1 MNKEPLFRLT
11 KHITFFEAELKDYE
25 KFESLSWNEYNQERS
40 KRRDVERWIE
50 NIVNSSIDIAKI
62 ILSVEGITL
71 ADTYKET
78 MVLLSL
84 VPGFDKNEVESLS
97 DWVKLRNIISHEYLD
112 IRWSSIKKFVSETK
126 PLYERFLNRLRKYIE
141 VKYKQ

>member
-25 KFESLSWNEYNQERS
+25 KFEFLSWNEYNQDRS

-112 IRWSSIKKFVSETK
+112 IRWSSIKKFISETK

>member
-78 MVLLSL
+78 VVLLSL
-84 VPGFDKNEVESLS
+84 VPGFDKNEIESLS
-97 DWVKLRNIISHEYLD
+97 GWIKLRNIISHEYLD

>member
-78 MVLLSL
+78 VVLLSL

-112 IRWSSIKKFVSETK
+112 IRWSSIKKFISETK

>member
-25 KFESLSWNEYNQERS
+25 KFESLSWNEYNQDRS

-78 MVLLSL
+78 VVLLSL

-97 DWVKLRNIISHEYLD
+97 GWVKLRNIISHEYLD
-112 IRWSSIKKFVSETK
+112 IRWSSIKKFILETK

>member
-112 IRWSSIKKFVSETK
+112 IRWSSIKKFISETK

>member
-25 KFESLSWNEYNQERS
+25 KFESLSWNEYNQDRS

-112 IRWSSIKKFVSETK
+112 IRWSSIKKFISETK